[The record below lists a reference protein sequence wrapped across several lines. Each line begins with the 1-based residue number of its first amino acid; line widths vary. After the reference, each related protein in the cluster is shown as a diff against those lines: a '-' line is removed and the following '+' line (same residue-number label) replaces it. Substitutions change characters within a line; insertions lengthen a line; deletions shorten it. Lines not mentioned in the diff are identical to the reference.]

1 MHRRIAP
8 LFLAV
13 LVALPVVVPA
23 SAAEPLAPPAAE
35 PATTPP
41 PAPDP
46 TPADQPS
53 PVPVAV
59 GRADPAAGRRSR
71 PRRRPHPA
79 DPDRRAGRPSDGTRD
94 PRRDRPLHRHA
105 PQRERH
111 RGRRVP
117 GSAPR
122 PCQGRPDVHPQR
134 ARLFREAGSRPARR
148 APGRPERPRHRPRRR
163 RPADPDRPDRRRPGR
178 WPAERHR
185 GDRRDGPPRR
195 RGRGDRRYRDLLP
208 PRSQRRGRLQ
218 LLDRRPRGLARP
230 QQPRDARGRHDRR
243 ARQRHRRRG
252 CRTGRPGVGRQDPQR
267 RRLRPHLVVHLRPR
281 LDPRP
286 ARSGR
291 CQPAAL
297 RGGQH
302 ERHEARLR

>member
-1 MHRRIAP
+1 MARDPPLVDAPPDRPLVPGRARRPPGRRAGERRRAP
-8 LFLAV
+8 RA
-13 LVALPVVVPA
+13 AGRGTGDDTAARARPDAGGPA
-23 SAAEPLAPPAAE
+23 SAL
-35 PATTPP
+35 
-41 PAPDP
+41 
-46 TPADQPS
+46 
-53 PVPVAV
+53 PVAV
-59 GRADPAAGRRSR
+59 GRADRAAGRRSR

-79 DPDRRAGRPSDGTRD
+79 DPGRRAGRPGDGTRD
-94 PRRDRPLHRHA
+94 PRCDRPLHRHA

-195 RGRGDRRYRDLLP
+195 CGRRDRRYRDLLP

-218 LLDRRPRGLARP
+218 LLDRRPMRP
-230 QQPRDARGRHDRR
+230 GATTTT
-243 ARQRHRRRG
+243 
-252 CRTGRPGVGRQDPQR
+252 TGRTW
-267 RRLRPHLVVHLRPR
+267 
-281 LDPRP
+281 P
-286 ARSGR
+286 ARSAR
-291 CQPAAL
+291 STTASASWASHRAPACGAS
-297 RGGQH
+297 RSSTTT
-302 ERHEARLR
+302 ATA